1 MRNENN
7 ASARYYEVGHR
18 PAFLLDSG
26 AVTIFFKHDSITGRQ
41 GYLSKD
47 ARGLKNGGHVSIY
60 QIDGNLT
67 ARLQSASKSY
77 SIQVP
82 DCIVPNRWNHL
93 VFQWGP
99 GGMTL
104 WLNGQSVGSDP
115 YAGGLGSTS
124 GGTGNEEPFFIGAG
138 GWKYED
144 KDPSTVVGFFDGEV
158 QLALLHSRKL
168 TPLEIASHVHTS
180 KIAVNRRPY
189 GLTLDQNQISENQS
203 AGTLLGVLSAMDDD
217 YNANLTYALNY
228 LGQGGPFAVQPDGTV
243 ITTRPIDY
251 EETPQLELFA
261 RVSDEYDANQWKK
274 FVIEVLDLDEVPDTE
289 ESPGPQAPGS
299 DKESGENDPAGE
311 SPKSEESDGGKG
323 PDTSSPETESGK
335 ETTSPSNPQREGE
348 HPGHGEESPVPEMP
362 GSDKESGEED
372 SDKRPG
378 KPGSEKEDDLSKQP
392 GKPSDSEESDLEKGE
407 GKKPGKDK
415 EETDSQLPEK
425 ESVKPEEEE
434 SKNEK
439 KARLPI
445 VRTLRF
451 DRDENGTFVLA
462 GKLLADG
469 GGTLEEV
476 GILISEKFSF
486 KDCECKPAEIKGKEG
501 IFRKRLR
508 KLEAGATYYY
518 RAYARNEVGENWGS
532 IRKLKVPKVEER
544 KAWWSESLEMG
555 GGWRQSEWLGAF
567 RKSEGND
574 WIFHLKLG
582 WVFARPDSGS
592 GLWLWLEEYGW
603 LWTQMDAW
611 PYLWANQSADWLYFV
626 TQLRGEALFLRPS
639 DGQLILQ
646 GREFRTGS
654 EKQRETEPSG
664 KDEFTK
670 EPGRSSEGKEK
681 TKRETDQTHPA
692 TDERKTQDS
701 AGTSGKQRD
710 VQERGEVARESVTE
724 RTEGKS
730 EREEP
735 GDLGREET
743 ISQPVKR
750 EEGKER
756 ATDDSTLGKQTEREI
771 SERPDMER
779 ESTTDRTAD
788 EEPVSDRISGETER
802 DGKLDREQTG
812 NRQTISENRQDLP
825 LEREDLSRERNSES
839 TLILERSERYEP

>member
-1 MRNENN
+1 M
-7 ASARYYEVGHR
+7 
-18 PAFLLDSG
+18 
-26 AVTIFFKHDSITGRQ
+26 
-41 GYLSKD
+41 
-47 ARGLKNGGHVSIY
+47 
-60 QIDGNLT
+60 
-67 ARLQSASKSY
+67 
-77 SIQVP
+77 
-82 DCIVPNRWNHL
+82 
-93 VFQWGP
+93 
-99 GGMTL
+99 
-104 WLNGQSVGSDP
+104 
-115 YAGGLGSTS
+115 
-124 GGTGNEEPFFIGAG
+124 
-138 GWKYED
+138 
-144 KDPSTVVGFFDGEV
+144 
-158 QLALLHSRKL
+158 
-168 TPLEIASHVHTS
+168 
-180 KIAVNRRPY
+180 
-189 GLTLDQNQISENQS
+189 
-203 AGTLLGVLSAMDDD
+203 
-217 YNANLTYALNY
+217 
-228 LGQGGPFAVQPDGTV
+228 
-243 ITTRPIDY
+243 
-251 EETPQLELFA
+251 
-261 RVSDEYDANQWKK
+261 
-274 FVIEVLDLDEVPDTE
+274 
-289 ESPGPQAPGS
+289 
-299 DKESGENDPAGE
+299 
-311 SPKSEESDGGKG
+311 
-323 PDTSSPETESGK
+323 
-335 ETTSPSNPQREGE
+335 
-348 HPGHGEESPVPEMP
+348 
-362 GSDKESGEED
+362 
-372 SDKRPG
+372 
-378 KPGSEKEDDLSKQP
+378 SKQP

-434 SKNEK
+434 SKNGK

-462 GKLLADG
+462 GELLTDG

-603 LWTQMDAW
+603 LWTQKDAW

-654 EKQRETEPSG
+654 EKQMETEPSG

-670 EPGRSSEGKEK
+670 EPGRSSEGTEK
-681 TKRETDQTHPA
+681 NKRETDQTHPA

-701 AGTSGKQRD
+701 AGTSGKQRE
-710 VQERGEVARESVTE
+710 VQEHGEVARESVSD

-743 ISQPVKR
+743 ISQSGKR

-771 SERPDMER
+771 SERPEMER
-779 ESTTDRTAD
+779 ESMTDRTAD

-839 TLILERSERYEP
+839 TLILERSERSEPQDKQFLPISAERPYVGR